1 MERITQQFEWTSD
14 YKTGKGPQTLSGLVG
29 NFKDNF
35 LKREIEIVPGLKHS
49 QYEVVKRTYYYQ
61 HNQFESGPTD
71 ENGDP
76 KYFYDL
82 VTDRNDDASK
92 NIDLDTKD
100 VYIKAETEGSMLK
113 SWLLRREF
121 MGYAKTSNF
130 GMKLNELADD
140 LPAFGTVVWKKFK
153 TAEGRTDV
161 ETVELINLMNDPSV
175 KCLKDGMVIERHLL
189 TQSDLRS
196 YKSWDQTEVQQ
207 MIAKGQTV
215 AKSGF
220 LDTNQAVTTASFVQ
234 QVDEFTPFYE
244 VYELWGEIPRWMYE
258 KYKRGGKPRVQKR
271 GLPPVQAAGT
281 PSDAQVPESKMNETV
296 YVMAVVSGV
305 DSGQQES
312 VLFCKEVNRDLFPY
326 KEVHFR
332 RRKGRWLGV
341 GNYEACFDLT
351 EKANELTNRYFSS
364 LRIALL
370 HLYQTRDKSHVKN
383 VLSDLLDGDVVVTKS
398 EINAIP
404 TEIRGA
410 ADYINEIKMIEAK
423 ADRICKS
430 LEVVTGA
437 NLPANTPFKLGSQ
450 QLVSATKFFDK
461 VQENMGLFIEDV
473 FNNWLLPD
481 FGASLTEEHILDIL
495 DDTEDIEIYYT
506 AKRKIF
512 QYETIKRYVLE
523 TSELPSIEQ
532 IQLVGQLVQDQ
543 IVRSPKQIR
552 VEKEYYTNFKYSVKM
567 VITGENDRRKE
578 NLDTLSE
585 MYGVTAANP
594 AALQDPRLL
603 KILNLI
609 LEESGYSPL
618 QINGIN
624 QTPTNPTLNP
634 ANQGGAAPG
643 RGGNPADA
651 AAAAAQAAG
660 PGGGAP
666 AAAGPVPAG
675 INS

>member
-1 MERITQQFEWTSD
+1 METISKQQFEWTAD
-14 YKTGKGPQTLSGLVG
+14 NHGKGPRTLAGLVG

-35 LKREIEIVPGLKHS
+35 LKREIEIVPGLKHN
-49 QYEVVKRTYYYQ
+49 QYEVVKRTYFYQ

-76 KYFYDL
+76 KYFFDL

-100 VYIKAETEGSMLK
+100 VYIKAESEGAYLK

-130 GMKLNELADD
+130 GMKLNDLADD
-140 LPAFGTVVWKKFK
+140 LPAFGTVVWKRVK
-153 TAEGRTDV
+153 TADNRTDV
-161 ETVELINLMNDPSV
+161 ESVELINLMNDPAV
-175 KCLKDGMVIERHLL
+175 KRLRDGMVIERHLL
-189 TQSDLRS
+189 TQAQLRS
-196 YKSWDQTEVQQ
+196 YKAWDKTEVDK
-207 MIAKGQTV
+207 MITKGQTV

-220 LDTNQAVTTASFVQ
+220 LDTNQAMSTASFTQ

-258 KYKRGGKPRVQKR
+258 QYKRGGMPRVYTR
-271 GLPPVQAAGT
+271 GLPPVQKASNAAEISV
-281 PSDAQVPESKMNETV
+281 PSEKMNESV
-296 YVMAVVSGV
+296 YVMAIVSGV

-312 VLFCKEVNRDLFPY
+312 VLFCKEVTRDMFPY
-326 KEVHFR
+326 KEVHYR
-332 RRKGRWLGV
+332 RRKGRWLAV

-351 EKANELTNRYFSS
+351 EKANEITNRYFSS

-398 EINAIP
+398 GIEAIP

-410 ADYINEIKMIEAK
+410 SDYINEMKMIESK

-481 FGASLTEEHILDIL
+481 FGKSLTEEHVLDIL
-495 DDTEDIEIYYT
+495 DDTEDIEVYYA

-512 QYETIKRYVLE
+512 QYDTIKRYVME
-523 TSELPSIEQ
+523 TNELPSVEQ

-543 IVRSPKQIR
+543 ITKSPKQIR
-552 VEKEYYTNFKYSVKM
+552 VEKGYYTNFKYSVKM
-567 VITGENDRRKE
+567 VITGENDRKKE

-585 MYGVTAANP
+585 IYQVTAANP
-594 AALQDPRLL
+594 AALQDPRLM
-603 KILNLI
+603 KILNMI
-609 LEESGYSPL
+609 MEESGYSPL
-618 QINGIN
+618 QINSVN
-624 QTPTNPTLNP
+624 QTETNPTLNP
-634 ANQGGAAPG
+634 ANQGGAAPE
-643 RGGNPADA
+643 RGGSPAEMA
-651 AAAAAQAAG
+651 AAAAGQGAG
-660 PGGGAP
+660 QGVP
-666 AAAGPVPAG
+666 AAAGTQPAG
-675 INS
+675 

>member
-1 MERITQQFEWTSD
+1 METVSKQQYEWTSD

-35 LKREIEIVPGLKHS
+35 LKREIEIVPGLKHN
-49 QYEVVKRTYYYQ
+49 QYEVVKRTYFYQ

-100 VYIKAETEGSMLK
+100 VYIKAETEGSQLK

-121 MGYAKTSNF
+121 MGYAKTTNF

-140 LPAFGTVVWKKFK
+140 LPAFGTVVWKKVK
-153 TAEGRTDV
+153 MEDGRTDV

-175 KCLKDGMVIERHLL
+175 KYLKDGMVIERHLL

-196 YKSWDQTEVQQ
+196 YTSWDQHEVEE
-207 MIAKGQTV
+207 MINRGQTV

-220 LDTNQAVTTASFVQ
+220 MDTNQSLTTASFTQ

-258 KYKRGGKPRVQKR
+258 KYKRGGKPRVYQR
-271 GLPPVQAAGT
+271 GMPPVQAA
-281 PSDAQVPESKMNETV
+281 AQPGAIESPYYKANESV

-312 VLFCKEVNRDLFPY
+312 VLFCKEVTKDMFPY

-351 EKANELTNRYFSS
+351 EKANEITNRYFSS

-398 EINAIP
+398 EISAIP

-410 ADYINEIKMIEAK
+410 SDYINEMKMIESK

-430 LEVVTGA
+430 LEVVTGQ

-506 AKRKIF
+506 ARRKIF
-512 QYETIKRYVLE
+512 QYETIKQYVLE
-523 TSELPSIEQ
+523 TSELPSVEQ

-543 IVRSPKQIR
+543 ILRSPKQIR

-567 VITGENDRRKE
+567 VITGENDRKKE

-585 MYGVTAANP
+585 MYQVTAANP

-643 RGGNPADA
+643 RGGNPALD
-651 AAAAAQAAG
+651 AAAAAQA
-660 PGGGAP
+660 GGGGTGQP
-666 AAAGPVPAG
+666 PVPAG

>member
-1 MERITQQFEWTSD
+1 METVSKQQFEWTSD
-14 YKTGKGPQTLSGLVG
+14 NQGKGPRTLAGLVG

-35 LKREIEIVPGLKHS
+35 LKREIEIVPGLKHN
-49 QYEVVKRTYYYQ
+49 QYEVVKRTYFYQ

-76 KYFYDL
+76 KYFYDM

-100 VYIKAETEGSMLK
+100 VYIKAESEGAYMK
-113 SWLLRREF
+113 SWYLRREF

-140 LPAFGTVVWKKFK
+140 LPAFGTVVWKKIK
-153 TAEGRTDV
+153 NEHGRTDV
-161 ETVELINLMNDPSV
+161 ESVELINLMNDPSV
-175 KCLKDGMVIERHLL
+175 KYLKQGMVVERHLL
-189 TQSDLRS
+189 TQSQLRS
-196 YKSWDQTEVQQ
+196 FKAWSQDDVEA
-207 MIAKGQTV
+207 MIAKGKTV

-220 LDTNQAVTTASFVQ
+220 LDTNQAISNHSFTQ
-234 QVDEFTPFYE
+234 QVDEFTPYYE

-258 KYKRGGKPRVQKR
+258 QYKKGGMPRVYKR
-271 GLPPVQAAGT
+271 GLPPVQKAADPGAVKS
-281 PSDAQVPESKMNETV
+281 PYYDMNDTV

-305 DSGQQES
+305 DSGEQEA
-312 VLFCKEVNRDLFPY
+312 VLFCKEVPRTLFPY
-326 KEVHFR
+326 KEVHYR

-351 EKANELTNRYFSS
+351 EKANEITNRYFSS

-383 VLSDLLDGDVVVTKS
+383 VLSDLLDGDIVVTKS
-398 EINAIP
+398 GIEAIP

-410 ADYINEIKMIEAK
+410 SDYINEMKMIEAK

-481 FGASLTEEHILDIL
+481 FGKSLTEEHILEIIDDL
-495 DDTEDIEIYYT
+495 DDIEVYYA
-506 AKRKIF
+506 AKRKLF
-512 QYETIKRYVLE
+512 QYDTVKRYVME
-523 TSELPSIEQ
+523 TNQLPSVEQ

-543 IVRSPKQIR
+543 IAKSPKQVRIER
-552 VEKEYYTNFKYSVKM
+552 EYYSDLKYSVKM
-567 VITGENDRRKE
+567 VITGENDRKKE
-578 NLDTLSE
+578 NLDTLSQIYE
-585 MYGVTAANP
+585 VSSANP
-594 AALQDPRLL
+594 AALQDPRLM
-603 KILNLI
+603 KILNI
-609 LEESGYSPL
+609 IMEESGYSPL

-643 RGGNPADA
+643 RGGSA
-651 AAAAAQAAG
+651 AEEAV
-660 PGGGAP
+660 
-666 AAAGPVPAG
+666 AAAGQGAGQGVPAATG
-675 INS
+675 AQPAG

>member
-1 MERITQQFEWTSD
+1 MQSTISKTQYEWTSD
-14 YKTGKGPQTLSGLVG
+14 GQGKSPRTLAGLVG

-35 LKREIEIVPGLKHS
+35 LKREIEIVPGLKHN
-49 QYEVVKRTYYYQ
+49 QYEVVKRTYFYQ

-76 KYFYDL
+76 KYFFDL

-100 VYIKAETEGSMLK
+100 CYIKGVGEGAYLK
-113 SWLLRREF
+113 SWMLRREF

-140 LPAFGTVVWKKFK
+140 LPAFGTVVWKKMK
-153 TAEGRTDV
+153 TAEGRTDI
-161 ETVELINLMNDPSV
+161 ESVELINLMNDPTV
-175 KCLKDGMVIERHLL
+175 KRLKDGMVIERHLL
-189 TQSDLRS
+189 TQSQLRRF
-196 YKSWDQTEVQQ
+196 KAWDKDEVNN
-207 MIAKGQTV
+207 MIRSGKTV

-220 LDTNQAVTTASFVQ
+220 LSTNQTVNTASFVQ

-258 KYKRGGKPRVQKR
+258 QYKKGGMPRLYKR
-271 GLPPVQAAGT
+271 GLPPVQKQPGA
-281 PSDAQVPESKMNETV
+281 VESPYMGDMNESV

-305 DSGQQES
+305 DSGQTEN
-312 VLFCKEVNRDLFPY
+312 VLFCKEVPKELFPY
-326 KEVHFR
+326 KEVHYR

-351 EKANELTNRYFSS
+351 EKANEITNRYFSS

-398 EINAIP
+398 GIEALP

-410 ADYINEIKMIEAK
+410 SDYINEMKMIEAK

-461 VQENMGLFIEDV
+461 VQENMGLFIEAV
-473 FNNWLLPD
+473 FNEWLLPD
-481 FGASLTEEHILDIL
+481 FGKALTEEHILEIL
-495 DDTEDIEIYYT
+495 DDTEDIEVYYA

-512 QYETIKRYVLE
+512 QYDTIKRYILE
-523 TSELPSIEQ
+523 TNELPSVEQ

-543 IVRSPKQIR
+543 IARSPKQIQ
-552 VEKEYYTNFKYSVKM
+552 VEKDYYSNFKYSVKM
-567 VITGENDRRKE
+567 VITGENDRKKE

-585 MYGVTAANP
+585 VYQVSAANP
-594 AALQDPRLL
+594 AALQDPRLM

-609 LEESGYSPL
+609 MEESGYSPL
-618 QINGIN
+618 QINGVN
-624 QTPTNPTLNP
+624 QAPTNPSLNP

-643 RGGNPADA
+643 RGGPAEAVA
-651 AAAAAQAAG
+651 AAAAGQGAG
-660 PGGGAP
+660 QGAP
-666 AAAGPVPAG
+666 AAAGAQPAG
-675 INS
+675 

>member
-1 MERITQQFEWTSD
+1 METVSKQQFEWTSD
-14 YKTGKGPQTLSGLVG
+14 NQGKGPRTLAGLVG

-35 LKREIEIVPGLKHS
+35 LKREIEIVPGLKHN
-49 QYEVVKRTYYYQ
+49 QYEVVKRTYFYQ

-76 KYFYDL
+76 KYFYDM
-82 VTDRNDDASK
+82 VTDRNDDSSK

-100 VYIKAETEGSMLK
+100 VYIKAESEGAYMK
-113 SWLLRREF
+113 SWYLRREF

-140 LPAFGTVVWKKFK
+140 LPAFGTVVWKKIK
-153 TAEGRTDV
+153 NEHGRTDV
-161 ETVELINLMNDPSV
+161 ESVELINLMNDPSV
-175 KCLKDGMVIERHLL
+175 KYLKQGMVVERHLL
-189 TQSDLRS
+189 TQSQLRS
-196 YKSWDQTEVQQ
+196 FKAWSQDDVEA
-207 MIAKGQTV
+207 MIAKGKTV

-220 LDTNQAVTTASFVQ
+220 LDTNQAISNHSFTQ
-234 QVDEFTPFYE
+234 QVDEFTPYYE

-258 KYKRGGKPRVQKR
+258 QYKKGGMPRVYKR
-271 GLPPVQAAGT
+271 GLPPVQKAADPGAVKS
-281 PSDAQVPESKMNETV
+281 PYYDMNDTV

-305 DSGQQES
+305 DSGEQEA
-312 VLFCKEVNRDLFPY
+312 VLFCKEVPRTLFPY
-326 KEVHFR
+326 KEVHYR

-351 EKANELTNRYFSS
+351 EKANEITNRYFSS

-383 VLSDLLDGDVVVTKS
+383 VLSDLLDGDIVVTKS
-398 EINAIP
+398 GIEAIP

-410 ADYINEIKMIEAK
+410 SDYINEMKMIEAK

-481 FGASLTEEHILDIL
+481 FGKSLTEEHILEIIDDL
-495 DDTEDIEIYYT
+495 DDIEVYYA
-506 AKRKIF
+506 AKRKLF
-512 QYETIKRYVLE
+512 QYDTVKRYVME
-523 TSELPSIEQ
+523 TNQLPSVEQ

-543 IVRSPKQIR
+543 IAKSPKQVRIER
-552 VEKEYYTNFKYSVKM
+552 EYYSDLKYSVKM
-567 VITGENDRRKE
+567 VITGENDRKKE
-578 NLDTLSE
+578 NLDTLSQIYE
-585 MYGVTAANP
+585 VSAANP
-594 AALQDPRLL
+594 AALQDPRLM
-603 KILNLI
+603 KILNI
-609 LEESGYSPL
+609 IMEESGYSPL

-643 RGGNPADA
+643 RGGSA
-651 AAAAAQAAG
+651 AEEAV
-660 PGGGAP
+660 
-666 AAAGPVPAG
+666 AAAGQGAGQGVPAATG
-675 INS
+675 AQPAG

>member
-1 MERITQQFEWTSD
+1 METVSKQQFEWTSD
-14 YKTGKGPQTLSGLVG
+14 NQGKGPRTLAGLVG

-35 LKREIEIVPGLKHS
+35 LKREIEIVPGLKHN
-49 QYEVVKRTYYYQ
+49 QYEVVKRTYFYQ

-76 KYFYDL
+76 KYFYDM

-100 VYIKAETEGSMLK
+100 VYIKAESEGAYMK
-113 SWLLRREF
+113 SWYLRREF

-140 LPAFGTVVWKKFK
+140 LPAFGTVVWKKIK
-153 TAEGRTDV
+153 NEHGRTDV
-161 ETVELINLMNDPSV
+161 ESVELINLMNDPSV
-175 KCLKDGMVIERHLL
+175 KYLKQGMVVERHLL
-189 TQSDLRS
+189 TQSQLRS
-196 YKSWDQTEVQQ
+196 FKAWSQDDVEA
-207 MIAKGQTV
+207 MIAKGKTV

-220 LDTNQAVTTASFVQ
+220 LDTNQAISNHSFTQ
-234 QVDEFTPFYE
+234 QVDEFTPYYE

-258 KYKRGGKPRVQKR
+258 QYKKGGMPRVYQR
-271 GLPPVQAAGT
+271 GLPPVQKAGKPEEVSV
-281 PSDAQVPESKMNETV
+281 PSSKANETV

-305 DSGQQES
+305 DSGQQEA
-312 VLFCKEVNRDLFPY
+312 VLFCKEVPRTLFPY
-326 KEVHFR
+326 KEVHYR

-351 EKANELTNRYFSS
+351 EKANEITNRYFSS

-383 VLSDLLDGDVVVTKS
+383 VLSDLLDGDIVVTKS
-398 EINAIP
+398 GIEAIP

-410 ADYINEIKMIEAK
+410 SDYINEMKMIEAK

-481 FGASLTEEHILDIL
+481 FGKSLTEEHILEIIDDL
-495 DDTEDIEIYYT
+495 DDIEVYYA
-506 AKRKIF
+506 AKRKLF
-512 QYETIKRYVLE
+512 QYDTVKRYVME
-523 TSELPSIEQ
+523 TNQLPSVEQ

-543 IVRSPKQIR
+543 IAKSPKQVRIER
-552 VEKEYYTNFKYSVKM
+552 DYYSDLKYSVKM
-567 VITGENDRRKE
+567 VITGENDRKKE
-578 NLDTLSE
+578 NLDTLSQIYE
-585 MYGVTAANP
+585 VSAANP
-594 AALQDPRLL
+594 AALQDQRLM
-603 KILNLI
+603 KILNI
-609 LEESGYSPL
+609 IMEESGYSPL
-618 QINGIN
+618 QINGVN
-624 QTPTNPTLNP
+624 QTPTNPSLNP

-643 RGGNPADA
+643 RGGSA
-651 AAAAAQAAG
+651 AEEAV
-660 PGGGAP
+660 
-666 AAAGPVPAG
+666 AAAGQGAGQGVPAATG
-675 INS
+675 AQPAG